1 VRIPAN
7 LNGDAGGGERG
18 QVGRHQRHRAAEKA
32 EGRSYHACPLD
43 GQKFW
48 QPVAASID
56 QQLDWIVP
64 GARRLPVTL
73 VNTTEN
79 LPAGF
84 AGVPTLCNI
93 GQRRN
98 HRRRT

>member
-1 VRIPAN
+1 VGIPAN